1 MKHPLSW
8 LFFIVTLVAALP
20 TARAALN
27 HGLASFSNDSAVQ
40 ILLNQAASGGNV
52 MQKAIEQ
59 YYDTYGTLPEAHTLQ
74 QCFQSPS
81 LLNCLDNQ
89 SDGSVVVTFSTK
101 AATLLATTTPML
113 RVVLATDSQGRL
125 SFGSTLC
132 VTTIGNTSLLNPVKN
147 FVASPT
153 VTGSNFG
160 TCYYVASSAVLNMN
174 YSQLRAA
181 IVSVNTNSDGSS
193 SSSENAST
201 ATIG

>member
-1 MKHPLSW
+1 
-8 LFFIVTLVAALP
+8 
-20 TARAALN
+20 
-27 HGLASFSNDSAVQ
+27 
-40 ILLNQAASGGNV
+40 
-52 MQKAIEQ
+52 MQKAIEK
-59 YYDTYGTLPEAHTLQ
+59 YYDTYGTLPEAHALQ

-101 AATLLATTTPML
+101 AETLLATTIPIL
-113 RVVLATDSQGRL
+113 RVVLATDSQGKI

-132 VTTIGNTSLLNPVKN
+132 VTTIGNASLLNTVKN
-147 FVASPT
+147 FAASLT

-160 TCYYVASSAVLNMN
+160 TCYYAASSAVLTMN

-181 IVSVNTNSDGSS
+181 IVSVNSNDTGSS
-193 SSSENAST
+193 SSSENTST